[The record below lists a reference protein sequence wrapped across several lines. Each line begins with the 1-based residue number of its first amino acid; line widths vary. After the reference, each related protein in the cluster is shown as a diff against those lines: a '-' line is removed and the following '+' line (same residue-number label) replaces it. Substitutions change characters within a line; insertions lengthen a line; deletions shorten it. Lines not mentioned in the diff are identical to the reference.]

1 MRKINNEKSE
11 YYQIEMK
18 NGGFCIKYY
27 KPSELEDILKT
38 RSVYLGRLPKYKKIG
53 QMI

>member
-1 MRKINNEKSE
+1 MGKINNEKSE

-38 RSVYLGRLPKYKKIG
+38 RSIYLGRLPKYKKIG